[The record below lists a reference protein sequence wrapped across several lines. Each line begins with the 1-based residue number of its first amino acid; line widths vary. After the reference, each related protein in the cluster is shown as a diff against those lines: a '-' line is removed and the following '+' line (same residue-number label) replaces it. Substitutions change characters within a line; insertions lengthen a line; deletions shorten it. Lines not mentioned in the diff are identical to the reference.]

1 MPNKEA
7 KQKKRNRLALNKK
20 LKAQGRTRKQHQRWK
35 KKQKSLTKKTMM

>member
-20 LKAQGRTRKQHQRWK
+20 LKAQGRTRKQYQRKLK
-35 KKQKSLTKKTMM
+35 KKDGK